1 MSKKP
6 PSLYRRVARITFR
19 HWQPLLI
26 STVTSM
32 LHVALNG
39 IAVWLTA
46 TLISSILTDYGKLM
60 EDHAALLA
68 AGHLSVNDTLKLWT
82 NELIL
87 RPTPHETLKV
97 LCLTIL
103 IIYCLKN
110 IFLYLKKVL
119 MAQVQF
125 RIVTDI
131 RTDLY
136 RHFHSLSLSF
146 FDERQSGELT
156 AILVSDV
163 TNMKSAMSTAFQKL
177 FEAPINTISML
188 ALMFI
193 ISWKLTLVA
202 LVVVPLSGLA
212 IITVGKSI
220 RRKSRRTA
228 AQLAGITAIVAETML
243 SVRVVKAFAM
253 ETYETSRFKAEAEKY
268 FRLMMLRAR
277 LNFLSSPITETLGVF
292 IGAVLLWF
300 GGQQVLMGQGL
311 SSDDFIRFI
320 LIMFA
325 ALQPIRNL
333 SDVNMQLQAGIA
345 SAERVFRIMDT
356 PPAIQD
362 APLAI
367 EKIAFDHA
375 ITFESVCFHYDD
387 PRKPV
392 LRDISFQIRKGQ
404 VIALVGHSGAG
415 KSTIADLIPR
425 FYDVA
430 SGSITIDGIDIRQ
443 VSVKSLRRL
452 MGIVTQETILFN
464 DTVRANIAYGDTDVS
479 MEDIRKAAS
488 AANALDFVEEM
499 SDGFESIVGEKGVR
513 LSGGQRQRLAIARAL
528 LKNPPIL
535 ILDEATSSLDTE
547 SEKLVQAAIEE
558 LMKDRTVL
566 VIAHRLSTIVNA
578 DEIIVLDRGR
588 IVETGTHRELL
599 AAGRQY
605 KELYDNQFRNAL
617 TGTERS
623 GYSG

>member
-1 MSKKP
+1 
-6 PSLYRRVARITFR
+6 
-19 HWQPLLI
+19 
-26 STVTSM
+26 M
-32 LHVALNG
+32 LHVGLNG

-46 TLISSILTDYGKLM
+46 TLVSSILTDYDQLM
-60 EDHAALLA
+60 QQHAALKA
-68 AGHLSVNDTLKLWT
+68 AGSLSPNDLLKMWT
-82 NELIL
+82 NDLIL
-87 RPTPHETLKV
+87 RPTPQETLKV
-97 LCLTIL
+97 LCLSIL

-110 IFLYLKKVL
+110 LFLYAKKVL
-119 MAQVQF
+119 VAHVQYS
-125 RIVTDI
+125 IVTEI
-131 RTDLY
+131 RNMLY

-163 TNMKSAMSTAFQKL
+163 SNMRTAMSTAFQKL
-177 FEAPINTISML
+177 FEAPINTLTML
-188 ALMFI
+188 FLMFI
-193 ISWKLTLVA
+193 ISWKLTLVS
-202 LVVVPLSGLA
+202 LVVIPISGLA
-212 IITVGKSI
+212 IITIGRSI

-228 AQLAGITAIVAETML
+228 AQLAGITAIVAETMM

-253 ETYETSRFKAEAEKY
+253 EAYESARFGAEAERY
-268 FRLMMLRAR
+268 FRLMMRRAR

-325 ALQPIRNL
+325 AIQPIRNL
-333 SDVNMQLQAGIA
+333 SDVNVKLQTGIA
-345 SAERVFRIMDT
+345 SAERVFRIIDT

-362 APLAI
+362 ASDAVEKI
-367 EKIAFDHA
+367 SFDDKIAF
-375 ITFESVCFHYDD
+375 ESVHFHYDD
-387 PRKPV
+387 TTKPV
-392 LRDISFQIRKGQ
+392 LRNVSFEIRKGQ
-404 VIALVGHSGAG
+404 IVALVGHSGAG

-430 SGSITIDGIDIRQ
+430 NGAITVDGIDVRQ
-443 VSVKSLRRL
+443 ISVKSLRRL

-464 DTVRANIAYGDTDVS
+464 DTVRANIAYGDADVAV
-479 MEDIRKAAS
+479 EAVRKAAS
-488 AANALDFVEEM
+488 AANALDFIEEM
-499 SDGFESIVGEKGVR
+499 PEGFESIVGEKGIR

-547 SEKLVQAAIEE
+547 SEKLVQEAIEE

-578 DEIIVLDRGR
+578 DMIVVLERGR
-588 IVETGTHRELL
+588 IVEQGTHHELL
-599 AAGRQY
+599 AAGNQY
-605 KELYDNQFRNAL
+605 KELYDNQFRDAL
-617 TGTERS
+617 AVTEHARTD
-623 GYSG
+623 